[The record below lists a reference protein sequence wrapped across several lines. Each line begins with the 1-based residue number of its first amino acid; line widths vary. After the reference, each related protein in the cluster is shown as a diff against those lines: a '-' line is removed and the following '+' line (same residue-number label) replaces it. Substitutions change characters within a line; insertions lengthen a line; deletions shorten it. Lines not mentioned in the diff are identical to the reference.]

1 MAKFVEWS
9 DDLSVGI
16 EEIDDQH
23 KVLVDLINEMHDA
36 IHQRH
41 GSEVVRDVL
50 TKLAEYTKIHFVVEE
65 SLMRILGYPDYEAHK
80 AQHEKLIQ
88 AIQELQHKVETGKT
102 SIGFELMHFLK
113 VWLTKHIME
122 SDMNYSGFFLQ
133 SGAKP
138 KLKKKSWTARLWAGL
153 HA

>member
-9 DDLSVGI
+9 EDLSVGI

-50 TKLAEYTKIHFVVEE
+50 NKLAEYTKIHFAVEE
-65 SLMRILGYPDYEAHK
+65 SLMRILGYPDYEPHK
-80 AQHEKLIQ
+80 AQHEKLI
-88 AIQELQHKVETGKT
+88 ASMEELQHKVETGKT
-102 SIGFELMHFLK
+102 AIGFELMHFLK

-122 SDMNYSGFFLQ
+122 SDMNYSGFFLKA
-133 SGAKP
+133 GAKP
-138 KLKKKSWTARLWAGL
+138 KLKKKSWTSRLWG
-153 HA
+153 